1 MTEKYL
7 NSAGFTALRSLKQGF
22 PAVVAP
28 LLIAAF
34 IVCFDNQAFWRT
46 LGATYGGAAPWPVLL
61 AVGAALTLLLTALLQ
76 LFNFRWTFKPVAML
90 LLFGAALA
98 SYFMDR
104 FGVVIDVE
112 MYRNVVQ
119 TDPREAGELMSGAL
133 YLHLLLHGVLPIVAL
148 IALPLRHAPLRTGWW
163 RQPAVAAGCLLLAV
177 LTVLTVY
184 KDVSLTVRQHREL
197 RMLLNPSY
205 PLYSLVKYQRQQTEA
220 ADRPLQ
226 TVAGDARRVVP
237 GPDAR
242 PRLLVLVVGE
252 TARAMQFSLNGYP
265 RDTNPELR
273 RLGVIS
279 YPDVSS
285 CGTSTAES
293 VPCMFSH
300 LSRERF
306 VTADAAHQE
315 NLLDIL
321 QRVGVTVQWRDNN
334 AGCKSVCERVPNE
347 RPDRNP
353 LPALCVPDECFDEIL
368 LQGLQA
374 WLDQQRGDTLL
385 VLHQMGSHGPAY
397 YRRVPEAFRRFTPEC
412 AQENVTACSRDSI
425 INAYDNTI
433 LYTDH
438 FLAALIGVL
447 KENAARFDAAMLY
460 ASDHGESLGEL
471 GVYLHGF
478 PYRFAPRE
486 QTHVP
491 MILWVAPQF
500 HARQSV
506 TADCLRAASRGS
518 HSHDNIFHTALGTF
532 GVQSASYDPA
542 LDLFAACRGS

>member
-205 PLYSLVKYQRQQTEA
+205 PLYSLVKYQRQQGGRRPA
-220 ADRPLQ
+220 AANRGRRCAPRSSRAGRPAAI
-226 TVAGDARRVVP
+226 AGAGGGRNRARH
-237 GPDAR
+237 A
-242 PRLLVLVVGE
+242 VL
-252 TARAMQFSLNGYP
+252 
-265 RDTNPELR
+265 
-273 RLGVIS
+273 
-279 YPDVSS
+279 
-285 CGTSTAES
+285 AE
-293 VPCMFSH
+293 
-300 LSRERF
+300 
-306 VTADAAHQE
+306 
-315 NLLDIL
+315 
-321 QRVGVTVQWRDNN
+321 W
-334 AGCKSVCERVPNE
+334 
-347 RPDRNP
+347 
-353 LPALCVPDECFDEIL
+353 LPARHQSRIAPVGRDQLSGREL
-368 LQGLQA
+368 LRH
-374 WLDQQRGDTLL
+374 LDR
-385 VLHQMGSHGPAY
+385 
-397 YRRVPEAFRRFTPEC
+397 
-412 AQENVTACSRDSI
+412 
-425 INAYDNTI
+425 
-433 LYTDH
+433 
-438 FLAALIGVL
+438 
-447 KENAARFDAAMLY
+447 
-460 ASDHGESLGEL
+460 
-471 GVYLHGF
+471 
-478 PYRFAPRE
+478 
-486 QTHVP
+486 
-491 MILWVAPQF
+491 
-500 HARQSV
+500 
-506 TADCLRAASRGS
+506 
-518 HSHDNIFHTALGTF
+518 
-532 GVQSASYDPA
+532 
-542 LDLFAACRGS
+542 